1 VRNYFLI
8 KNSKQHQA
16 DLRISSLVDAVELST
31 KNTIPS
37 IELKAETQELAKSC
51 ELASAR
57 DSKDLD
63 VAAAASEFNVT
74 SATYIIQNLLTES
87 SQSDVVTSISEAVS
101 SLSITKKTAR
111 SQSTHSDL
119 YDSSIKDLES
129 ENESR

>member
-1 VRNYFLI
+1 MRNYFFI

-16 DLRISSLVDAVELST
+16 DLRISSLIDAVELST

-87 SQSDVVTSISEAVS
+87 SQSDVVTSISETVS
-101 SLSITKKTAR
+101 FLSITKKTAR

-129 ENESR
+129 ENEPR

>member
-1 VRNYFLI
+1 MRNYFLI
-8 KNSKQHQA
+8 KNPKQHQA
-16 DLRISSLVDAVELST
+16 DLCISSLVDAVELPA
-31 KNTIPS
+31 KNTILS

-57 DSKDLD
+57 DSKDLG

>member
-1 VRNYFLI
+1 MRNYFLI

-16 DLRISSLVDAVELST
+16 DLCISSLVDVVELST
-31 KNTIPS
+31 KNTILS

-57 DSKDLD
+57 DSKDLG